1 MADAPPGQGPAEG
14 RAGQP
19 VEPQPPMGGYNG
31 TILRVNLTEMR
42 LDEEPLTY
50 RVARRYLGGAGL
62 IAYFLYKELEAGVGA
77 LGPRNKLIFA
87 LGPVTGLSLPGA
99 SR

>member
-1 MADAPPGQGPAEG
+1 
-14 RAGQP
+14 
-19 VEPQPPMGGYNG
+19 MGGYNG
-31 TILRVNLTEMR
+31 KIRWVDLSTFSLV
-42 LDEEPLTY
+42 DEPLTY
-50 RVARRYLGGAGL
+50 ELARKYIGGAGL